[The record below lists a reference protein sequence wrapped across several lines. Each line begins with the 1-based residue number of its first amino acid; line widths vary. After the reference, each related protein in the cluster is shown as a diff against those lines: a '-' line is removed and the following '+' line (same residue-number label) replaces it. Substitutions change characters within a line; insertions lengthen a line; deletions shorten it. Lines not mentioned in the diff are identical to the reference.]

1 MKTQS
6 GRFSFARI
14 TAIVVAVIAFCVWE
28 MWRAAEPTVSRVVIR
43 SRHFDSPF
51 IIFING
57 EPIGR
62 MAVGDVFGVEGYPLR
77 RENEAALMFAS
88 SENSPKWEQAVTFV
102 DPSAGGNSLL
112 AAKLVS
118 QDVAGKVAKW
128 AFELPSR
135 NNAEQAEEVDPLT
148 PNEGIFTAQ
157 CLDWFGAVRDAVM
170 ANNRERAANLLGYK
184 EDRRAF
190 PEGANGAA
198 FVLESAKEPTV
209 IRGKKFALICSA
221 DGAPLVKVRDKA
233 DGISFEIPHLLVAR
247 KRGEWYLCDAFGKW
261 RKIESFGKISS

>member
-14 TAIVVAVIAFCVWE
+14 TVIVVAVIAFCVWE
-28 MWRAAEPTVSRVVIR
+28 MWRAAEPTVSRVAFR

-62 MAVGDVFGVEGYPLR
+62 MSVGDVFGVDGYPLR
-77 RENEAALMFAS
+77 RENEAVLTFAN
-88 SENSPKWEQAVTFV
+88 SENSPKWEKTVTFV

-128 AFELPSR
+128 GFELPLG
-135 NNAEQAEEVDPLT
+135 NDVEQGEEFDPL
-148 PNEGIFTAQ
+148 PPDGGVFTVQ
-157 CLDWFGAVRDAVM
+157 CLEWLGAMRDAVL
-170 ANNRERAANLLGYK
+170 ASNRERAANLLGYK
-184 EDRRAF
+184 EARTAL
-190 PEGANGAA
+190 PAIANGAA
-198 FVLESAKEPTV
+198 LVHENAKEPTV

-221 DGAPLVKVRDKA
+221 DGAPLINAHDKA
-233 DGISFEIPHLLVAR
+233 DGFSFEIPHLLVAR
-247 KRGEWYLCDAFGKW
+247 KRGEWHLCDAFGKW